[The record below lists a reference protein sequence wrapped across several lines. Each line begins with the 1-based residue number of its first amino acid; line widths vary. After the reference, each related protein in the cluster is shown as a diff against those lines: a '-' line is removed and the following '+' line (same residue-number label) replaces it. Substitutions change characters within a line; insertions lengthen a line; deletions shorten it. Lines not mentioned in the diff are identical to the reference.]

1 MAMFSP
7 KMLRVSAVGL
17 LIIVL
22 VGVLF
27 DKLEVPQHIA
37 QPSEHSEQIKISYLD
52 ILENPEFKQK
62 MRQAILSDDV
72 ETMQMLQ
79 NRAIEI
85 ANVAGLSADQ
95 TSLLV
100 GERGLHFIAFRVQ
113 RQIFADKF
121 SEHYIQL
128 KSIEQ
133 LKRQYPQAQD
143 LFARADQLIQVRDQ
157 SIKDIA
163 IALSSGDNYQAH
175 LAQAQQQWLARAN
188 QPQIAVE

>member
-1 MAMFSP
+1 MAIFSP

-17 LIIVL
+17 LITVL

-27 DKLEVPQHIA
+27 DKLEVPQHIS
-37 QPSEHSEQIKISYLD
+37 QPSEHSEQTKISYLD

-95 TSLLV
+95 KSLLV

-121 SEHYIQL
+121 SEYYIQL
-128 KSIEQ
+128 KSIDQ

-143 LFARADQLIQVRDQ
+143 LFAKADQLIQLRDQ
-157 SIKDIA
+157 SIKEIA
-163 IALSSGDNYQAH
+163 IALSSSDNYQAH

-188 QPQIAVE
+188 QAQIAVE